1 MAQDSVTRATGGAAA
16 APPSEHTLQELQRAG
31 AARSLWGDALHRLLQ
46 NRLAVLGAI
55 IIALMGL
62 AAIFA
67 PIVAPYGYQQIFP
80 GHIIADPSRDH
91 LFGTNLSGQDT
102 LSRVIYGA
110 RNSLGVGIFVQFI
123 ILGIAL
129 VVGGSAALGG
139 KYADTILMRFTD
151 VIYAFPD
158 LLFVILLQQV
168 LAGTRLAAYMGGL
181 FVVFFAIGLVGWVN
195 LARLI
200 RGQMLSLKTTDYV
213 VAAEALGA
221 TRTRIVVK
229 HMLPNTL
236 SPVIVALTFG
246 VPTAIFTAATLSFI
260 GIGIRPPLAD
270 WGNMIYAGYGAIL
283 ATPWPI
289 FFPALAL
296 AITFLSFQ
304 FLGDGLRDALDPR
317 TR

>member
-1 MAQDSVTRATGGAAA
+1 VPALSDFAK
-16 APPSEHTLQELQRAG
+16 P
-31 AARSLWGDALHRLLQ
+31 ARSLWGDALHRLMG
-46 NRLAVLGAI
+46 NRLAIVGLV
-55 IIALMGL
+55 IIAVVAL
-62 AAIFA
+62 AAVFA
-67 PIVAPYGYQQIFP
+67 PLISPHPYQQVFS
-80 GHIIADPSRDH
+80 GHAIADPSLSH
-91 LFGTNLSGQDT
+91 PFGTNLSSQDT
-102 LSRVIYGA
+102 MARVIYGA
-110 RNSLGVGIFVQFI
+110 RNSLGVGVLVQFI
-123 ILGIAL
+123 ILIIAL
-129 VVGGSAALGG
+129 LVGGAAALGG
-139 KYADTILMRFTD
+139 KWADSLLMRLTD
-151 VIYAFPD
+151 VVYAFPD

-168 LAGTRLAAYMGGL
+168 LSGTALANYMGGL

-200 RGQMLSLKTTDYV
+200 RGQMLLLKVTDYV
-213 VAAEALGA
+213 IAAEALGA
-221 TRTRIVVK
+221 TRSRIVIR

-246 VPTAIFTAATLSFI
+246 VPSAIFTEATLSFI

-270 WGNMIYAGYGAIL
+270 WGNMIYDGYGPIL